1 MLIAFCSIDE
11 VQNLFRGGGERRSNK
26 NAGKRAVRSAEQ
38 DAVVAAEVIQVES
51 AVHLEHE
58 LVDIIDCLSQDGGKR
73 DWEDRMQAMVR
84 LEGLVLGGAASFRV
98 LGAESQ
104 VLCLALEEQL
114 MDRRSVVAKQA
125 CHLISVMMQY
135 CGYEMHGLAQGI
147 QPSLLKLLG
156 ISIAVVAQAAYSCL
170 DTIYSNCHDGR
181 LLPQLCTT
189 LCSDRN
195 TKIRAG
201 AARVF
206 LVVVEC
212 WENEIVE
219 QYRVDIEQ
227 TMLSILQDASAE
239 TRQRAREAFELYYAR
254 FGDDARRIVDGLG
267 SREHKLRDRLIEAM
281 EHATQYYGKNDIGK
295 EETDDVDSNGD
306 VKAVVTVVNHDSPK
320 VQTAGKLA
328 GRMSKAQRVV
338 SRKSEA
344 FRPSEDSESRVAPK
358 SAMKALPG
366 GAVRVATVQ
375 KPTRPVESCVALDD
389 IGDISLHDCIRKL
402 QGRGIYWND
411 KVECLRDMDVV
422 FRSME
427 DNVGFCP
434 EDMDVYCDVISDE
447 IGMCF
452 LLLVMVWSL
461 CMIQNLRILTLLP

>member
-1 MLIAFCSIDE
+1 M
-11 VQNLFRGGGERRSNK
+11 QNLFRGGGGERRSNK
-26 NAGKRAVRSAEQ
+26 NAGKRAMRNAEQ
-38 DAVVAAEVIQVES
+38 DVVVAAEVIQVES
-51 AVHLEHE
+51 VDHLENE
-58 LVDIIDCLSQDGGKR
+58 LVDIIECLSQDGRKR
-73 DWEDRMQAMVR
+73 DWEDRMQAMLR
-84 LEGLVLGGAASFRV
+84 LEGLVLGGAGSYRV
-98 LGAESQ
+98 LESESQ
-104 VLCLALEEQL
+104 MLCLALEDQL
-114 MDRRSVVAKQA
+114 TDRRSVVAKQA

-147 QPSLLKLLG
+147 QPALLKLLG
-156 ISIAVVAQAAYSCL
+156 ISIAVVAQAASSCL
-170 DTIYSNCHDGR
+170 ESIYNYCHDGR

-195 TKIRAG
+195 TKIRTG

-206 LVVVEC
+206 LVVIEC
-212 WENEIVE
+212 WENEIIE

-239 TRQRAREAFELYYAR
+239 ARQRAREAFELYYAR
-254 FGDDARRIVDGLG
+254 FWDDARRIVDSLD

-281 EHATQYYGKNDIGK
+281 EHAAEYYGNVDEGNDD
-295 EETDDVDSNGD
+295 TVDLDVNGD
-306 VKAVVTVVNHDSPK
+306 VKAVVTVVQHDSPK
-320 VQTAGKLA
+320 VQTASKLA

-344 FRPSEDSESRVAPK
+344 FRPVEDFESRLAPK
-358 SAMKALPG
+358 SALKTLPG

-375 KPTRPVESCVALDD
+375 KPARPAENRIAFDD
-389 IGDISLHDCIRKL
+389 IGDINLHDCIRKL

-434 EDMDVYCDVISDE
+434 EDIDVYCDE
-447 IGMCF
+447 I
-452 LLLVMVWSL
+452 
-461 CMIQNLRILTLLP
+461 